1 MPGICVANT
10 PAICG
15 HPQTGSTTVFIAGNG
30 VCRVQTDTAGGLI
43 IGPGSQS
50 VFVEGLKVSL
60 PGDLITTHAP
70 CPIPPIHCATT
81 TNPIGNPSVFAGTGF
96 TSDTVVGVGSG
107 DPEDAPSPDLVV
119 TSFEASLSV
128 LHASGQGY
136 YPPTN
141 MYSAYIKCV
150 GQKKDEYGDN
160 IPFKTPATLPTV
172 TYSYTIKNDS
182 IYTSQPFVVGFWRF
196 LNATN
201 APDNAILTMDSLEFY
216 PDVELV
222 AQESVGSMAPGETYS
237 STFQYN
243 DLYYSNV
250 GTYAFGIFADIYN
263 TSTEADERNSAPTII
278 VNVDN
283 KC

>member
-107 DPEDAPSPDLVV
+107 DPEDAPSPDLVDQNILYAKIMV
-119 TSFEASLSV
+119 KPVRAIEFIAIDFVIASTGASF
-128 LHASGQGY
+128 
-136 YPPTN
+136 
-141 MYSAYIKCV
+141 
-150 GQKKDEYGDN
+150 DD
-160 IPFKTPATLPTV
+160 
-172 TYSYTIKNDS
+172 
-182 IYTSQPFVVGFWRF
+182 
-196 LNATN
+196 
-201 APDNAILTMDSLEFY
+201 
-216 PDVELV
+216 
-222 AQESVGSMAPGETYS
+222 
-237 STFQYN
+237 
-243 DLYYSNV
+243 
-250 GTYAFGIFADIYN
+250 
-263 TSTEADERNSAPTII
+263 
-278 VNVDN
+278 
-283 KC
+283 